1 MGTEVEKKLFTPV
14 QVGPIT
20 LKHRVV
26 MPPMSRLRAQ
36 PGTGIPSHLQLEYY
50 TQRASDGGLIVTEAT
65 AIAPSARGYY
75 HAPGLYADEQVA
87 GWKPITDAVH
97 AKGAYFFT
105 QLWHAGR
112 TTHISITGSQPVT
125 ASVDPAYWADTTIT
139 VDTPDG
145 FKPTSPHRA
154 LETAEIATILEQYRS
169 AAQNAKVAGFDGVEL
184 MAANGHLIDQFLQ
197 DNTNKRTDQYG
208 GSIENRTR
216 LLVEV
221 VQTLADVWGSDRV
234 GVRLAPSGTF
244 NGMGDSDP
252 RALFRH
258 VAERLNDFGLAY
270 LHLIEPRVKG
280 GETIAEAQ
288 APVAAQEL
296 SKIFRGPVIAAGGF
310 NPETAEASVANG
322 DASLDRLRPALHRQ
336 SRPAETDR
344 TRTCRSTRTIAARS
358 MATLGAA
365 IPIIRSTRPLCRIR
379 CPRREDARDSAAGR
393 RPAAL
398 GAHLGHLANK
408 A

>member
-1 MGTEVEKKLFTPV
+1 MGTESQHKLFTPV
-14 QVGPIT
+14 QIGPLT

-36 PGTGIPSHLQLEYY
+36 PGTGIPSELQLEYY
-50 TQRASDGGLIVTEAT
+50 TQRASDGGLIITEAT

-75 HAPGLYADEQVA
+75 HAPGLYADEQIA

-97 AKGAYFFT
+97 AKGGYFFT

-112 TTHISITGSQPVT
+112 TTHVSITGSQPVT
-125 ASVDPAYWADTTIT
+125 ASVDPAYWADTSII

-145 FKPTSPHRA
+145 LKPPSPHRA
-154 LETAEIATILEQYRS
+154 LETAEIATIVEQYRT
-169 AAQNAKVAGFDGVEL
+169 AAQNAKHAGFDGVEL

-197 DNTNKRTDQYG
+197 DNTNKRTDKYG

-216 LLVEV
+216 LLIEA
-221 VQTLADVWGSDRV
+221 VQTLADVWGVDRV

-244 NGMGDSDP
+244 NRMGDSDP

-258 VAERLNDFGLAY
+258 IAQRLDSFGLAY

-296 SKIFRGPVIAAGGF
+296 SKIFTGPVIAAGGF
-310 NPETAEASVANG
+310 NPETAKASVANG
-322 DASLDRLRPALHRQ
+322 DAGLIAFGRHFIANPDLPKRIELGLPLNPYDH
-336 SRPAETDR
+336 
-344 TRTCRSTRTIAARS
+344 STFY
-358 MATLGAA
+358 GY
-365 IPIIRSTRPLCRIR
+365 
-379 CPRREDARDSAAGR
+379 DARGYTDYPFYDAPVPGPVLVS
-393 RPAAL
+393 
-398 GAHLGHLANK
+398 
-408 A
+408 